1 MPPRSPAE
9 KKRESLF
16 SDEVTKVTGS
26 LTNCP
31 LKYSTMDGLTNERE
45 QNQACFDHDKQGG
58 RNDCELTEQ
67 KREQIKALVEK
78 MKREGK
84 PIDLATAVFC

>member
-1 MPPRSPAE
+1 
-9 KKRESLF
+9 
-16 SDEVTKVTGS
+16 
-26 LTNCP
+26 
-31 LKYSTMDGLTNERE
+31 MDGLTNECE
-45 QNQACFDHDKQGG
+45 QNRACFNYDQQGG
-58 RNDCELTEQ
+58 RNDNELTEQ

>member
-1 MPPRSPAE
+1 M
-9 KKRESLF
+9 
-16 SDEVTKVTGS
+16 DE
-26 LTNCP
+26 P
-31 LKYSTMDGLTNERE
+31 TNECE
-45 QNQACFDHDKQGG
+45 QNQACFDYDQQEG

-67 KREQIKALVEK
+67 KWEQIKALVEK